1 MAYEGTPTNGWVEPE
16 YTLPGSS
23 RLIVHAHRAG
33 IAIPVGSRDRAPENE
48 SLHTDCCDLPTSSI
62 IVPKQEL
69 ASGNHDDGYIE
80 LRSVAEPSKQRSQHD
95 TRPNSERSNERQ
107 RVVNALPPVVEHS
120 FLLFV
125 NRVQGDRG
133 AAVPAA
139 VSHSSTQGRATRTA
153 DTARQKVLGRAA

>member
-23 RLIVHAHRAG
+23 GLIVHAHRAG
-33 IAIPVGSRDRAPENE
+33 IAIPVGGRDRAPADE
-48 SLHTDCCDLPTSSI
+48 SLQTNCCDSPTSSI

-69 ASGNHDDGYIE
+69 ASGNQDDGYIE

-95 TRPNSERSNERQ
+95 ARPDSDGGDELHG
-107 RVVNALPPVVEHS
+107 VVNALPPVVEHS
-120 FLLFV
+120 VLLSV

-139 VSHSSTQGRATRTA
+139 VSHSSTQPRAEKREA
-153 DTARQKVLGRAA
+153 GGAA

>member
-23 RLIVHAHRAG
+23 GLIVHAHRAG
-33 IAIPVGSRDRAPENE
+33 IAIPVGGRDRAPADE
-48 SLHTDCCDLPTSSI
+48 SLQTNCCDSPTSSI

-69 ASGNHDDGYIE
+69 ASGNQDDGYIE

-95 TRPNSERSNERQ
+95 ARPDSDGGDELHG
-107 RVVNALPPVVEHS
+107 VVNALPPVVEHS
-120 FLLFV
+120 FLLSV
-125 NRVQGDRG
+125 YRVQGDRG

-139 VSHSSTQGRATRTA
+139 VSHSSTQLRAEQREA
-153 DTARQKVLGRAA
+153 GGAA